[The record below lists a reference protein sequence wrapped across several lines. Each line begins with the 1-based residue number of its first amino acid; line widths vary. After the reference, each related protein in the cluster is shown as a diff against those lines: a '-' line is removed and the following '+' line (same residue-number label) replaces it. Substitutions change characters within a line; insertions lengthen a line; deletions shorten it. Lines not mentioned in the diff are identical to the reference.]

1 MVSNEILSLKQKF
14 DEIKELGY
22 VKSSRKGFT
31 GIGKTF
37 EDLIGKKEDRLETPD
52 YNGIEIKTKRGY
64 SKSYIRLFNAT
75 PKGKNEFEIKRLS
88 NTYGYPDKIKKE
100 HNVLAF
106 SVQGNMRTL
115 VAGRFFFKL
124 SLDYEKRKIYLSIL
138 DKNMRLL
145 EQDVYWDFDIIKERL
160 EIKLKYLAFI
170 KAWPKTINEMDYYK
184 YYEIQFYQLKD
195 FDVFLRL
202 IEQGIVRVTFKIG
215 IFREGPRTGEIH
227 DRGTSFEIQEE
238 NINKLFDRICLY

>member
-1 MVSNEILSLKQKF
+1 M
-14 DEIKELGY
+14 
-22 VKSSRKGFT
+22 
-31 GIGKTF
+31 
-37 EDLIGKKEDRLETPD
+37 
-52 YNGIEIKTKRGY
+52 
-64 SKSYIRLFNAT
+64 
-75 PKGKNEFEIKRLS
+75 
-88 NTYGYPDKIKKE
+88 
-100 HNVLAF
+100 
-106 SVQGNMRTL
+106 
-115 VAGRFFFKL
+115 

-170 KAWPKTINEMDYYK
+170 KAWPKTINEIDYYK